1 MTRRYCSKDRKCI
14 QNICIETAPSEM
26 KDSDKKREFL
36 LLRYCNYYIE
46 KCPDTCFVAEK
57 DGNTVGYVICCP
69 DAVQF
74 KREFP
79 KFVQKSGN
87 LNFSQKIQCFGDS
100 ILYLPFK
107 AKYPA
112 HLHIDILPEAQR
124 KGNGKKLIKAL
135 TEELKKQGKCGI
147 MLAVSADNINAIKF
161 YRALGFKTI
170 LRIPGTYF
178 LGKHI

>member
-1 MTRRYCSKDRKCI
+1 MIRRYCSKDRKSV

-26 KDSDKKREFL
+26 KDSDKKRHLL

-46 KCPDTCFVAEK
+46 KCPDTCFVTEK
-57 DGNTVGYVICCP
+57 DGNVVGYVICCP
-69 DAVQF
+69 DAVRF

-79 KFVQKSGN
+79 KFVKNSGN
-87 LNFSQKIQCFGDS
+87 LSLSQKLQCFGDS

-124 KGNGKKLIKAL
+124 QGNGKKLIEAL
-135 TEELKKQGKCGI
+135 TEELKKQEKCGI
-147 MLAVSADNINAIKF
+147 MLAVAANNTNALKF

-170 LRIPGTYF
+170 LHITETYF
-178 LGKHI
+178 LGKCI